1 MLLHLHLGQVHAILF
16 DKITNYE
23 CTKGFFLFPTS
34 KVGTLHFFLFG
45 NFVKLDGMNWTLRL
59 LNNECNYPDW
69 HVAPSL
75 TKEFSKKAAKLCV
88 ERGANLGK

>member
-1 MLLHLHLGQVHAILF
+1 MAQASCTELTLPFFVTKVKLVFKIFLLI
-16 DKITNYE
+16 
-23 CTKGFFLFPTS
+23 
-34 KVGTLHFFLFG
+34 FG
-45 NFVKLDGMNWTLRL
+45 IFVELDGMNWTLRL